1 LFKLN
6 DKQNVSINQIENNN
20 NKLNEKNIEEN
31 KKVISNTPERR
42 GRKRKNSN
50 QNNIITN
57 YSVGNENTSNSNTS
71 KQTVSNKND
80 IMNKI
85 DSKPEV

>member
-1 LFKLN
+1 LKLN
-6 DKQNVSINQIENNN
+6 DKQNVSINHFENNN
-20 NKLNEKNIEEN
+20 NNFNEKNIEEN

-42 GRKRKNSN
+42 GRKRKNSI
-50 QNNIITN
+50 QNNIIIN
-57 YSVGNENTSNSNTS
+57 HSVGNENTSNFYKS
-71 KQTVSNKND
+71 KQAFSNKND